1 MDTEQDLSK
10 DRCQSS
16 LRTKIGIIHLS
27 PIKQKERMKEIKERK
42 NRKQKRKRINKGG
55 RAVEQ
60 GKRRRR
66 EKKTSIPSQ

>member
-1 MDTEQDLSK
+1 
-10 DRCQSS
+10 
-16 LRTKIGIIHLS
+16 
-27 PIKQKERMKEIKERK
+27 MKEIKERK